1 MKSGFIR
8 FMLLVI
14 VLLLV
19 SAFYGYPS
27 IMHSLPQG
35 SHLWRQTYSMDMA
48 LNYKY
53 YHLPFLQPE
62 VSNLLSIDGKA
73 AAEFPLLYFI
83 SAKCNQPEFALRLMH
98 SILFIAG
105 IIAAFY
111 VAFHFLQ
118 DFMLSFFTAV
128 LLFSS
133 PLLVFYGNN
142 FLTDVPALSITYI
155 AWAVYLYAEDSKF
168 KLLYYCC
175 FFLLLSLTCLLKA
188 SQAINYGIL
197 AVLIIFQPNAQ
208 LKKPL
213 YIFILMLTLLPIYWW
228 YTYAKEYNI
237 QNHHTYFFLGISP
250 IWKLSWYDIGL
261 TAWRI
266 LVSWSKSYFWRP
278 TSIFLILCFFVYY
291 KYRKRIF
298 TDLHL
303 FVISSFVFTVAYIIL
318 FYERLMKHEYYY
330 ITFYIFVLFWIV
342 AVLYICKRFYGE
354 IISWIKVF
362 LVCLLLV
369 NIIYCKL
376 YTTEKQT
383 DTYYNKNLASDEMQD
398 FLFSKGVSQFKTLIS
413 IPDETPCQTLYF
425 IKRKGYTEFNNY
437 TAILKNRQADFL
449 ILADDTWKEKAS
461 LKPYLNDSI
470 GNFHGITLYKL
481 K

>member
-1 MKSGFIR
+1 MKSGLIS
-8 FMLLVI
+8 L
-14 VLLLV
+14 LLLV
-19 SAFYGYPS
+19 FALMAVSIYYEYPS
-27 IMHSLPQG
+27 LLHFLPQG

-48 LNYKY
+48 LNYKL

-62 VSNLLSIDGKA
+62 VSNLLSTNGKA
-73 AAEFPLLYFI
+73 AAEFPLFYFI
-83 SAKCNQPEFALRLMH
+83 AAKFNYPEYTLRCIH
-98 SILFIAG
+98 SILFISG

-111 VAFHFLQ
+111 IALYFLK
-118 DFMLSFFTAV
+118 DYLLSFFTAM

-142 FLTDVPALSITYI
+142 FLTDVPALCISYI
-155 AWAVYLYAEDSKF
+155 AWAFYLYAANFKF
-168 KLLYYCC
+168 KLLYYCS
-175 FFLLLSLTCLLKA
+175 FFLLLSLSCLLKA
-188 SQAINYGIL
+188 SYAINYGIL
-197 AVLIIFQPNAQ
+197 AVLIILQPNTQ
-208 LKKPL
+208 LKKPV
-213 YIFILMLTLLPIYWW
+213 YMFILMLTLLPLYLW
-228 YTYAKEYNI
+228 YAYAKAYNI
-237 QNHHTYFFLGISP
+237 ENHHTYFFLGTYP
-250 IWKLSWYDIGL
+250 IWKLSYYDIGL

-266 LVSWSKSYFWRP
+266 TVSWSKSYFWRP
-278 TSIFLILCFFVYY
+278 TSILLILCFYLYY
-291 KYRKRIF
+291 KYRKQIF
-298 TDLHL
+298 TELHL
-303 FVISSFVFTVAYIIL
+303 FVLSSFFLTVAYIIL

-383 DTYYNKNLASDEMQD
+383 DTYYNKNLASDEMQH
-398 FLFSKGVSQFKTLIS
+398 FLLSKGVSQFKTLIS
-413 IPDETPCQTLYF
+413 VPDETPCQTLYL

-437 TAILKNRQADFL
+437 IDILKNKKADFL
-449 ILADDTWKEKAS
+449 ILTDETWKQKET
-461 LKPYLNDSI
+461 LQPYLKDSI
-470 GNFHGITLYKL
+470 ADFHGITLYKL